1 MRLVLAVLLIGL
13 CSGCKDEARSNSE
26 PDFAQASIESQP
38 EAPKTSSPPSIGT
51 LDKTPVKDGAPVNIT
66 DWYQPTPLVTW
77 HIQLTDSI
85 NTSHDVRLYDIDLFD
100 SPRSLVQQ
108 LQSEGKK
115 VICYFSGGS
124 YESWRPDASNYNR
137 AVRGKSLVGWQGEQW
152 LDIRTENVRSIIKSR
167 LDLAKS
173 KGCDGVDPDNMDGYI
188 NNSGFNLT
196 AADQLDFNRFVAIQ
210 AHLRGLAVGLKNDV
224 DQINEL
230 VDYFDFAVNEQC
242 YEYNEC
248 ATLIPFII
256 NNKPVLHIEY
266 ESKYVSRPLEREKL
280 CALQVDMQFSTLIL
294 PLELDNEF
302 RLSCN

>member
-1 MRLVLAVLLIGL
+1 
-13 CSGCKDEARSNSE
+13 
-26 PDFAQASIESQP
+26 
-38 EAPKTSSPPSIGT
+38 
-51 LDKTPVKDGAPVNIT
+51 
-66 DWYQPTPLVTW
+66 
-77 HIQLTDSI
+77 
-85 NTSHDVRLYDIDLFD
+85 
-100 SPRSLVQQ
+100 
-108 LQSEGKK
+108 
-115 VICYFSGGS
+115 
-124 YESWRPDASNYNR
+124 
-137 AVRGKSLVGWQGEQW
+137 
-152 LDIRTENVRSIIKSR
+152 
-167 LDLAKS
+167 
-173 KGCDGVDPDNMDGYI
+173 PDNMDGYI

-266 ESKYVSRPLEREKL
+266 ESKYISRPLEREKL
-280 CALQVDMQFSTLIL
+280 CAPQVDRQFSTLIL